1 MIDGLV
7 RGPSLEAT
15 KAVCTQIVSVF
26 VLAGIGDPGGL
37 QQRGA
42 TVPTQLYTGRLPVHH
57 IWRQG
62 SSGPT
67 TNRVRIRVM
76 GFIHPSDP

>member
-42 TVPTQLYTGRLPVHH
+42 TVPTQLYTGRL
-57 IWRQG
+57 QCTT
-62 SSGPT
+62 SGVKAALARPLT
-67 TNRVRIRVM
+67 GCVYA
-76 GFIHPSDP
+76 